1 MYVGQIQPSVS
12 ETWLI
17 DRKTN
22 SFAKESITFSPALV
36 KVSRQTGFRNVLL
49 QDSYADIF
57 ADNISIITTNTCS
70 TQSDQIFDEI
80 LVNAADNKQNDLKMS
95 KIDVTVAETAS
106 GKMRITVKNNGKG
119 IPVVLHDA
127 EKIHIPQLIFGNLL
141 TGSNFDDESV
151 SEQYYCTG
159 ISSSTTRTFS

>member
-22 SFAKESITFSPALV
+22 SFTKESITFSPALV
-36 KVSRQTGFRNVLL
+36 KVSRQASFRNVLQ
-49 QDSYADIF
+49 QDLYADIF
-57 ADNISIITTNTCS
+57 AYIISFTAACTS
-70 TQSDQIFDEI
+70 FTQSDQIFDEI

-106 GKMRITVKNNGKG
+106 GGMRITVKNNGKG
-119 IPVVLHDA
+119 IPVVLHEA

-141 TGSNFDDESV
+141 TGSNFDDENV

-159 ISSSTTRTFS
+159 IIGCFT